1 MLRALPSESPLPAS
15 LLSLFRTTLPAR
27 AGSAATA
34 TEIPGA

>member
-1 MLRALPSESPLPAS
+1 MLRALPSEPLPAS